1 MQERNS
7 PKYKE
12 WRKKVLKRDGYR
24 CQHCGA
30 WQKVSSS
37 GCIIY
42 FHGISMKNLRY
53 DIRNGI
59 VLCEACH
66 KLYDENQSI
75 LWQIRYRKLKQK
87 YNKLKEKYNNDK
99 SN

>member
-30 WQKVSSS
+30 WQKGVKLRVHH
-37 GCIIY
+37 IFPWHKY
-42 FHGISMKNLRY
+42 ENLRY
-53 DIRNGI
+53 DVRNGI

-75 LWQIRYRKLKQK
+75 IWQIRYRKLKQK